1 VDAFISYGPEWPLP
15 KPKNGRYTL
24 FIRPNFLP
32 VKVYCDM
39 DGGGWTVSSKTIFIY
54 RRSFIKKFTLLV
66 FTITNSNVDQN
77 AAGNAE
83 M

>member
-1 VDAFISYGPEWPLP
+1 
-15 KPKNGRYTL
+15 
-24 FIRPNFLP
+24 
-32 VKVYCDM
+32 M